1 MNLPLW
7 ANFYPDSYV
16 IQSFWII
23 TESLG
28 LNEIQVRK
36 EFAPDI
42 SASLF
47 FFFPSVLIDLIQ
59 MDYNITQS
67 AVTV

>member
-16 IQSFWII
+16 MQSFWIHWVWMKY
-23 TESLG
+23 G
-28 LNEIQVRK
+28 K
-36 EFAPDI
+36 EFVPGI
-42 SASLF
+42 SASH
-47 FFFPSVLIDLIQ
+47 FFPSVLIDFIQ

>member
-7 ANFYPDSYV
+7 ANFYPDSCHP
-16 IQSFWII
+16 ILLD
-23 TESLG
+23 SLG

-36 EFAPDI
+36 EFAPGI
-42 SASLF
+42 SASHF
-47 FFFPSVLIDLIQ
+47 FSSVLIDLIQ

>member
-1 MNLPLW
+1 MSCNPFGLL
-7 ANFYPDSYV
+7 
-16 IQSFWII
+16 

-36 EFAPDI
+36 EFAPDT
-42 SASLF
+42 SASLFF